1 VFGSWSLLGHQTA
14 ISKACLIGAAVSL
27 LLLGFGRPAGATTAE
42 LRLVDPVSDV
52 LSGCLL
58 QAFPLRAGVPDEVSL
73 PRPQDGEPF
82 VDPDSIRT
90 GKLRLAGGEY
100 TVGVSLGTEGAVLV
114 ADTDQSGQLTVIPW
128 DGMTG
133 DQRLIA
139 AVSFRIYDEPQRDR
153 DYPLLLL
160 WDPFVPSV
168 IAYCRG
174 GYASG
179 FIQLG
184 EAEFLVAVVDEDTD
198 GLYDD
203 LASGTLF
210 IDADQDGELLATM
223 DSHEQFALDEPF
235 NLMGTTY
242 VVTAVAADGSMIV
255 VEESDLP
262 VAMKVPLTV
271 GSIAPSFTAA
281 TANGETVSLAGLRER
296 VVLLDFWAGWC
307 SPCIRELPVVQ
318 ALHDAWPK
326 TEFIVLGI
334 NLDRSEAAMDRAVEE
349 HNLTYTQVFDEEDEI
364 SDLYRISG
372 IPMTY
377 VVDRSGIIVARGLR
391 GQELVEAVES
401 ELAHSREPDSDA
413 DRGETPI
420 NEEGS

>member
-14 ISKACLIGAAVSL
+14 ISKAYLIGAAVSL
-27 LLLGFGRPAGATTAE
+27 LFLGFGQPASATTAE

-73 PRPQDGEPF
+73 PRPQNGEPF

-114 ADTDQSGQLTVIPW
+114 ADTDQNGQLTVIPW

-139 AVSFRIYDEPQRDR
+139 TVFFSIYDEPQRDR

-242 VVTAVAADGSMIV
+242 VVTTVAADGSMIV
-255 VEESDLP
+255 VEESDFP

-271 GSIAPSFTAA
+271 GSIAPSFTAT

-318 ALHDAWPK
+318 ALHDAWPE

-334 NLDRSEAAMDRAVEE
+334 NLDRSEAAMDRAIEE
-349 HNLTYTQVFDEEDEI
+349 HNLTYTQVFDEEDKI

-377 VVDRSGIIVARGLR
+377 VVDRSGVIVARGLR

-401 ELAHSREPDSDA
+401 ELTHSREPDSDV